1 METNLK
7 FFGYY
12 YNFLEKGNILDSY
25 NSVLRF
31 FKDKKKVISASIG
44 LQNDKKDK
52 PIESFDLNDFFPK
65 ETWFNEFYK
74 NNNGTYEISDDH
86 IKFKCGF
93 VSYEGTILENS
104 LELSVHSDYN
114 GYEAMETY
122 KFISFKEL
130 QYQKINLAQYLATNG

>member
-1 METNLK
+1 MDTNLK

-12 YNFLEKGNILDSY
+12 YFLKKKGNILDSS

-31 FKDKKKVISASIG
+31 FKDKKRVISVSIG
-44 LQNDKKDK
+44 LQKDKKDK
-52 PIESFDLNDFFPK
+52 PIESFVLNDFFPK
-65 ETWFNEFYK
+65 ETWFNELYE
-74 NNNGTYEISDDH
+74 NNGTYEISDDH

-114 GYEAMETY
+114 GYEAMETF
-122 KFISFKEL
+122 KFISFEEL
-130 QYQKINLAQYLATNG
+130 QYQKINLVQYLATNE